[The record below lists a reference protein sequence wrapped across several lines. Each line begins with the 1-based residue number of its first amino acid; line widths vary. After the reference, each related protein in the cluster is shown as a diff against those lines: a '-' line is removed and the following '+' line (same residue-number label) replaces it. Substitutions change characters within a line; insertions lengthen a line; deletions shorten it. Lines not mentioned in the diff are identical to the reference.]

1 MQPFLKERLHP
12 KNFIRDKLFLNLPHY
27 PNGLFF
33 FRRFFFSPEKKKRQ
47 NKTHQ

>member
-12 KNFIRDKLFLNLPHY
+12 KNFIRDKLFPNLPHC

-33 FRRFFFSPEKKKRQ
+33 FRRFFFLPEKKKRQ
-47 NKTHQ
+47 KKSPQ